1 MASSSQDSNLD
12 HPNRDDSNTANGGG
26 GGNLPQQRDSQDNK
40 PGWRQR
46 VVSKFRRNK
55 RQMKMQAVAD
65 EVIPHKNTMGL
76 PANLDQFVLDNFEKL
91 SPEQLFRTL
100 EGTQYVLD
108 DNVDFLERSLEL
120 PLVETTTTLDNSAT
134 AVVIGEDEN
143 DTLDRTTTAA
153 STAAVVSEDDGHDVF
168 LDCTVAKSQLL
179 GEAAASFEGGSSLRK
194 LVRNWFQNLL
204 TNTFTDWA
212 VEPPANLQVRV
223 SPASNLF
230 GPLLMRGHMHCN
242 ARVDFD
248 RMVFEFIR
256 LSGGSLEG
264 NGLVLNL
271 LGFTVDHSQS
281 AGTPANNNADA
292 PASSTESV
300 SAAAATAVLAA
311 AASHASNNHAN
322 ATQTDQASS
331 PPMILSLL
339 WKENAYSPRYQTPF
353 DLYANDCILTQD
365 DLFSSSCVKNGLK
378 NLLVRILKGRGFRT
392 SRKDV
397 EINDISI
404 LKSGKIS
411 IKGQARV
418 IGGVI
423 SHKQPFEVRT
433 GIDFTCRGHVLSFP
447 GLEISLSP
455 DVGLFV
461 PVVPTLELDVGHN
474 ARLREIHIDG
484 KNKLVKL
491 AASVKITPLHTRKMN
506 QQYTQSPKSYSARF
520 SVDVGNW
527 LTRIGRFSL

>member
-1 MASSSQDSNLD
+1 
-12 HPNRDDSNTANGGG
+12 
-26 GGNLPQQRDSQDNK
+26 
-40 PGWRQR
+40 
-46 VVSKFRRNK
+46 
-55 RQMKMQAVAD
+55 
-65 EVIPHKNTMGL
+65 
-76 PANLDQFVLDNFEKL
+76 
-91 SPEQLFRTL
+91 
-100 EGTQYVLD
+100 
-108 DNVDFLERSLEL
+108 
-120 PLVETTTTLDNSAT
+120 
-134 AVVIGEDEN
+134 
-143 DTLDRTTTAA
+143 
-153 STAAVVSEDDGHDVF
+153 
-168 LDCTVAKSQLL
+168 
-179 GEAAASFEGGSSLRK
+179 
-194 LVRNWFQNLL
+194 L

-311 AASHASNNHAN
+311 AASHASNNDAN